1 MATVTPPYFFDE
13 FLLPTRRKQPT
24 PRERALG
31 FTVKDLDWLHTLY
44 YATETARTDLAAV
57 TYPMKVERLL
67 ISAPGQTAIPIAGAF
82 MMSPTP
88 DDDKAVLYT
97 PYGGLEV
104 FENRAVLLSEVQ
116 ERLKQPSQRTDLLQ
130 FLSITAYALDGFAIS
145 AETLVGQAVGAR
157 AAGEVR
163 RASRICMQWG
173 FGGAAVMALC
183 FALTGG

>member
-67 ISAPGQTAIPIAGAF
+67 ISAPVQTAIPIAGAF

-116 ERLKQPSQRTDLLQ
+116 ERLKQPSQRTDLLGRVQ
-130 FLSITAYALDGFAIS
+130 IQLPGAGAGASREHPARNAATRATPAIS
-145 AETLVGQAVGAR
+145 VR
-157 AAGEVR
+157 AGTIDR
-163 RASRICMQWG
+163 SPPG
-173 FGGAAVMALC
+173 
-183 FALTGG
+183 